1 MRVTPNHV
9 KTFTDLGEYAFGSF
23 GKYAVLITQFGTC
36 LVVPIAFLVLGGATI
51 MPVVFEGGN
60 ANVYI
65 LIIGLALWSI
75 VLIRSL
81 KEATWVAL
89 LGSAGTLLGDLFA
102 VLDSMLNSPYY
113 DNITPV
119 FEANNVLKVFGSMSM
134 AFGGAVIIP
143 AIQRQ
148 SFLLSLDWL
157 LSPIC

>member
-1 MRVTPNHV
+1 
-9 KTFTDLGEYAFGSF
+9 
-23 GKYAVLITQFGTC
+23 
-36 LVVPIAFLVLGGATI
+36 

-148 SFLLSLDWL
+148 SFLLSLD
-157 LSPIC
+157 